1 MSASHHHSWYA
12 PLSQHLAHCLRV
24 KLPAA
29 GNIRHRQELISVDLL
44 LLLPLVLAL
53 VNHALRYGC
62 LHDVHY
68 FALVFI

>member
-1 MSASHHHSWYA
+1 M
-12 PLSQHLAHCLRV
+12 SQHLAHCLRV

-29 GNIRHRQELISVDLL
+29 GNIRHRQELASVDLL
-44 LLLPLVLAL
+44 SLLLVLAL

-68 FALVFI
+68 FALVFIQPLLHCGTDCRL